1 MLKKYLYISLGLI
14 CVVFGYVGIMLP
26 GIPTTPF
33 LLLSVWFFS
42 RSSKKFEDWIIN
54 HKIFGKFISDWR
66 NHRGI
71 STKPKIYAVILIQ
84 ITFLSSIYY
93 AFPLSIDIIFFIF
106 SIILCLYIIS
116 RPIPPK

>member
-1 MLKKYLYISLGLI
+1 M
-14 CVVFGYVGIMLP
+14 CVVFGYIGIVIP

-42 RSSKKFEDWIIN
+42 RSSKKIEDWILN

-71 STKPKIYAVILIQ
+71 NTKSKIYAVILIQ

-93 AFPLSIDIIFFIF
+93 AFPLSLDIIFLIF
-106 SIILCLYIIS
+106 SVLLCLYIIS
-116 RPIPPK
+116 RPTPQK

>member
-1 MLKKYLYISLGLI
+1 MIKRYLYIGLGLM
-14 CVVFGYVGIMLP
+14 CVVFGYIGIVIP

-42 RSSKKFEDWIIN
+42 RSSKKIEDWILN

-71 STKPKIYAVILIQ
+71 STKSKIYAVILIQ

-93 AFPLSIDIIFFIF
+93 AFPLSLDIIFFIF
-106 SIILCLYIIS
+106 SVILCLYIIS
-116 RPIPPK
+116 RPTPQK